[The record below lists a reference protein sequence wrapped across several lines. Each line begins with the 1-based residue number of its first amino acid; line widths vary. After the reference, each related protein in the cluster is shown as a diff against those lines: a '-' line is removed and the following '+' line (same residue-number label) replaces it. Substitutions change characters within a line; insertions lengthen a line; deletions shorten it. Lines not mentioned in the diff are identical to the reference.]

1 MAKESMDIKKEA
13 DVISIRAHLR
23 ALVKKEKPGMYVSYC
38 PALDLYS
45 QGKTITEAKKNIIEA
60 TELFIESCFERGVLN
75 KVLAKKG
82 FGSTGKKSST
92 PRQKTV
98 AGAREFRFPA
108 EIPLAVY

>member
-13 DVISIRAHLR
+13 DVISIWAHLR
-23 ALVKKEKPGMYVSYC
+23 AHIVKEDKWYVSHC
-38 PALDLYS
+38 PSLGICS

-60 TELFIESCFERGVLN
+60 TELFIESCFERGVLD

-82 FGSTGKKSST
+82 FSFTGKKSST

-98 AGAREFRFPA
+98 VGAREFRFSA
-108 EIPLAVY
+108 EFPFAVY